1 MTHKNLI
8 PGIQDK
14 VINVAIVSPDL
25 SYKSDLLEYYREEKG
40 NTRLIDA
47 GDNLELA
54 LQDLSLIDIL
64 LLEHSGDADI
74 TVYLERLKEKGIKKI
89 IVITNQISG
98 IQNDTKDSQVLQ
110 SLYKYSSYEQMTQMI
125 VLLHF
130 NSLSPENRNPAFKET
145 VKSFQKQKRV
155 VFYSPKGG
163 TGKTMAAVNTAS
175 QLALKDVRVLL
186 VEFSQFSS
194 FNVLFQ
200 TSKSHN
206 LGQSISLLEQPDA
219 IDEDIID
226 AVAEAITEVEILP
239 EKNLYVLP
247 AGSHFRM
254 ANLTLAMTDKLLS
267 HIQSLDFDIIIC
279 DTSSEISPKN
289 ISLLSWATDLFLI
302 STMDVVVNW
311 QLFSSQDFLQ
321 QIQNPFQVQHLLLNK
336 YSPSYSIKEEEVEHI
351 LSKKVAE
358 LIPDFDSQL
367 QNYINRG
374 MLLTSKPG
382 LKIHKHF
389 KRVAHMIHPV
399 FTEKELGLKKKIF
412 KRRGVTV

>member
-14 VINVAIVSPDL
+14 TINVAIISPDK
-25 SYKSDLLEYYREEKG
+25 SYKGDLIDYYKDVKG
-40 NTRLIDA
+40 NIKLIDA
-47 GDNLELA
+47 GDNLGVMTELS
-54 LQDLSLIDIL
+54 DLESIDIL
-64 LLEHSGDADI
+64 LLEQSGNLNISDH
-74 TVYLERLKEKGIKKI
+74 LELLKERGINKI
-89 IVITNQISG
+89 IIVTNQISD
-98 IQNDTKDSQVLQ
+98 IQKVAKDSIVLE
-110 SLYKYSSYEQMTQMI
+110 SLYKYSSYEQMTQLI

-130 NSLSPENRNPAFKET
+130 NSVRYETHNTAFMET
-145 VKSFQKQKRV
+145 IKTIQKQKKV

-163 TGKTMAAVNTAS
+163 TGKTMTAVNTAC
-175 QLALKDVRVLL
+175 QLALKGERVLL
-186 VEFSQFSS
+186 VEFSQFST

-200 TSKSHN
+200 TSKTHN

-219 IDEDIID
+219 VDEDIIE
-226 AVAEAITEVEILP
+226 AVADAIIEVEILP

-247 AGSHFRM
+247 AASHFKM
-254 ANLTLAMTDKLLS
+254 ANLTLSMTDKLLS
-267 HIQSLDFDIIIC
+267 LIQSLDFDIIIC

-302 STMDVVVNW
+302 SSTDVVVNW

-321 QIQNPFQVQHLLLNK
+321 QIQNPFQTQYLLLNK
-336 YSPSYSIKEEEVEHI
+336 YSPSYSIKEEEVEQI
-351 LSKKVAE
+351 LAKKVAE

-374 MLLTSKPG
+374 MLLTSKPS

-389 KRVAHMIHPV
+389 KRIAHMIQPV
-399 FTEKELGLKKKIF
+399 FTEKELGFKKKVF
-412 KRRGVTV
+412 KR